1 MDQPNTPKIVL
12 PPRELFKNQKSRL
25 RDKIGGSDYHYDLER
40 AEVITGKGSRLY
52 FKGMKFPIKGWPY
65 KEATFVCNIVKR
77 QTMMVAL
84 SLANKNILLP
94 AIGFLCTPFK
104 RKVNLIE
111 NFLIHYNRNA
121 DYLLHD
127 VFLEEKYMV
136 ETSSE
141 IRKFIRNFLTQLGI
155 KSEISEKT
163 AEIFSTLIEYDDAY
177 RYRLEDLLSET
188 SKELMIRQPAKEIK
202 KIIRIHTERE
212 IIHPQ
217 VPAKFKSFAYIISFM
232 MWNRKVQGAFIYSLK
247 QSYFK
252 NFQLDEADIYHTLLR
267 TDYNVAG
274 KSYEERKAIYDEYHK
289 DGNYPPLIPTAIA
302 NR

>member
-1 MDQPNTPKIVL
+1 MDQSNTPKIVL

-25 RDKIGGSDYHYDLER
+25 TDKIGGSDYHYDLER
-40 AEVITGKGSRLY
+40 AEVISGKGSRLF
-52 FKGMKFPIKGWPY
+52 FKGMKFPVKGFPY

-94 AIGFLCTPFK
+94 SIGFLFTPFK

-127 VFLEEKYMV
+127 VFLEEKYMI
-136 ETSSE
+136 ETSAE
-141 IRKFIRNFLTQLGI
+141 IRKFIRNFLNQLGI
-155 KSEISEKT
+155 KSDITEKT

-177 RYRLEDLLSET
+177 RYRFEDLLSET
-188 SKELMIRQPAKEIK
+188 SREDMIRQPAKEIK
-202 KIIRIHTERE
+202 KIIKLHAERE
-212 IIHPQ
+212 IVSSHIISP
-217 VPAKFKSFAYIISFM
+217 KFKSFAYIFSFM
-232 MWNRKVQGAFIYSLK
+232 MWNRKVRKAFNFALK

-252 NFQLDEADIYHTLLR
+252 NFQLDGADIYHTLLR
-267 TDYNVAG
+267 TDYNAQG

-289 DGNYPPLIPTAIA
+289 DGYPPLITTAQS
-302 NR
+302 